1 MLGGF
6 SALHIPD
13 IRHSRIFLEQNLP
26 KDYPKRLA
34 LGMLAAMLS
43 SNFPDVGA
51 GIGRVSTHLL
61 LPIFERVSIV
71 ESDGRFVEMAQR
83 TLQDRLHTAHNCR
96 LQDYRCEQPEQ
107 YDLVW
112 IQWVLMYA
120 SDEELVSLLKECIKS
135 VRKGGFVGIK
145 ENTLSINREPDVDL
159 SDHSIV
165 RSDEHFQRIFDVA
178 GLELVNYALQSNFPT
193 GVYPVRMYL
202 LRAK

>member
-13 IRHSRIFLEQNLP
+13 IRHSRIFLEQNLSQ
-26 KDYPKRLA
+26 DYPKRLA
-34 LGMLAAMLS
+34 LGRFLVLWC
-43 SNFPDVGA
+43 NFSDVGA

-71 ESDGRFVEMAQR
+71 ESDPRFVKLAQQ
-83 TLQDRLHTAHNCR
+83 TLQDRLHVAHNCR

-120 SDEELVSLLKECIKS
+120 SDEELTSLLMECVKS
-135 VRKGGFVGIK
+135 VRKGGFIGIK
-145 ENTLSINREPDVDL
+145 ENTLAINREPDVDL

-165 RSDEHFQRIFDVA
+165 RSDEHFRRIFDAA